1 MSHSKRLTSVVVLS
15 SLAVSVIALAVPNT
29 ASAQIR
35 PAMVRNVDEPARVP
49 YFASG
54 QPGCPY
60 TNECDLVGP
69 IVPAGKRLRV
79 TRLEGIIVGQTTSIF
94 FALMLNDTSHPVLMF
109 PAQPMSGAFFG
120 SVVSFNQEVDFFF
133 EAGQTPIIEV
143 GNTSSIVVDV
153 RNRLTIVGYLVD
165 VLP

>member
-1 MSHSKRLTSVVVLS
+1 MSIAKPLTSVVVLS
-15 SLAVSVIALAVPNT
+15 SLVASVIALAVPNT

-54 QPGCPY
+54 QPGCPFL
-60 TNECDLVGP
+60 NECDLIGP

-79 TRLEGIIVGQTTSIF
+79 TRLEGILIGQSTSIHF
-94 FALMLNDTSHPVLMF
+94 TLALNDTGHPVLMF
-109 PAQPMSGAFFG
+109 PAEPMSGAFFG
-120 SVVSFNQEVDFFF
+120 SVVSFNQEVDFYFQ
-133 EAGQTPIIEV
+133 AGQTPVIEV
-143 GNTSSIVVDV
+143 GNASSIVVDV